1 MILTMKQIYSNLYM
15 HGKRSE
21 RIKCQK
27 LSLNVVELFLFFL
40 TYFSEFPKL
49 VTTDVYYCYL
59 LGEKLY
65 LLETSCYSTYFFWIA
80 SIMYNAPM
88 GRLDGKTSP
97 YKGRTLCSLF
107 RKMQLNIVGRKTKT
121 ATSFRRHGMQKTLET
136 LPKKLLE

>member
-88 GRLDGKTSP
+88 EDWMERRLSQ
-97 YKGRTLCSLF
+97 GRTLCSLF

-136 LPKKLLE
+136 LLKKLLE

>member
-1 MILTMKQIYSNLYM
+1 MW
-15 HGKRSE
+15 
-21 RIKCQK
+21 
-27 LSLNVVELFLFFL
+27 LFLFFL

-88 GRLDGKTSP
+88 EDWMERRLSQ
-97 YKGRTLCSLF
+97 GRTLCSLF
-107 RKMQLNIVGRKTKT
+107 TKMQLNIVGRKTKT
-121 ATSFRRHGMQKTLET
+121 ATSFRRHGM
-136 LPKKLLE
+136 